1 MDLRLKTLACAD
13 VEETSMDAV
22 AVEHDDGAS
31 LSVAFRALAHPHGR
45 GRVGALRDRQF
56 HCPRIGCDMNGVVH
70 NPIVARHHFLI
81 EPYEEER
88 LHAVVMLRFRQF
100 VIWYS

>member
-1 MDLRLKTLACAD
+1 MY
-13 VEETSMDAV
+13 
-22 AVEHDDGAS
+22 
-31 LSVAFRALAHPHGR
+31 
-45 GRVGALRDRQF
+45 
-56 HCPRIGCDMNGVVH
+56 GVVH

>member
-1 MDLRLKTLACAD
+1 MY
-13 VEETSMDAV
+13 
-22 AVEHDDGAS
+22 
-31 LSVAFRALAHPHGR
+31 
-45 GRVGALRDRQF
+45 
-56 HCPRIGCDMNGVVH
+56 GVVH

-88 LHAVVMLRFRQF
+88 LHAVVMLHFRQF